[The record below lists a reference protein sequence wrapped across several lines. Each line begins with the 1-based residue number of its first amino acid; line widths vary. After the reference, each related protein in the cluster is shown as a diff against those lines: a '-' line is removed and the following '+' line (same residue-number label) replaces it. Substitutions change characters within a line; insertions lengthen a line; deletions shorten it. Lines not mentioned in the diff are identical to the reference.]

1 MKLKIIGLIAGIAV
15 LLGGAVVYVASAR
28 TGGVT
33 VNAVPVNT
41 GQTLALAPANLF
53 FRNLADGPDHGKL
66 AAVPAGEPG
75 GARNVGDLSCDR
87 FAAARGT
94 AICLRLKP
102 DSLPPLTDMI
112 VLDANLKEVHR
123 ETLPGTPSRARVSP
137 SGRIVNWTLFVTGD
151 SYAATGFSTRT
162 GLYNLDT
169 QRLTKSVETLPIFV
183 DGKRYF
189 ASDVNFWGITFA
201 ADGNRF
207 YLTMSSKG
215 KTYLIEADH
224 KSYHGDAIARN
235 VECPSLSPDGRRIA
249 YKQKV
254 ATGKWRL
261 AVLDLATRKVTN
273 PPDDRL
279 LDDQPVWRDNTTLL
293 YPLRAADGSTDI
305 WSVGLTKPPT
315 LLIRHATSPSLG
327 GGQAP

>member
-1 MKLKIIGLIAGIAV
+1 MRKIIALIAGFAV
-15 LLGGAVVYVASAR
+15 LLGGAVAYVVSAR
-28 TGGVT
+28 HGGAA
-33 VNAVPVNT
+33 VNAVPVST
-41 GQTLALAPANLF
+41 GQTLALEPSTLF
-53 FRNLADGPDHGKL
+53 FRNLADGPDRGKL
-66 AAVPAGEPG
+66 AAVPAADPAAARRVGE
-75 GARNVGDLSCDR
+75 LSCDR

-112 VLDANLKEVHR
+112 VLDANLKEVYR

-137 SGRIVNWTLFVTGD
+137 DGRIVNWTLFVTGD

-162 GLYNLDT
+162 GFYNLDN
-169 QRLTKSVETLPIFV
+169 QRLIESVETLPIFI
-183 DGKRYF
+183 DSKRYF
-189 ASDVNFWGITFA
+189 AADVNFWGITFA

-207 YLTMSSKG
+207 YLTMASKG
-215 KTYLIEADH
+215 KTYLIEADSA
-224 KSYHGDAIARN
+224 KFRGAAIARN

-261 AVLDLATRKVTN
+261 AVLDLATRKITH

-279 LDDQPVWRDNTTLL
+279 LDDQPVWRDNNTLL
-293 YPLRAADGSTDI
+293 YPLRAADGTTDI

-315 LLIRHATSPSLG
+315 LLVRHATSPSLG
-327 GGQAP
+327 GGQKP

>member
-1 MKLKIIGLIAGIAV
+1 MKKVIGLIAGFAV
-15 LLGGAVVYVASAR
+15 LLGGAVAYVVSAR
-28 TGGVT
+28 HSGPA
-33 VNAVPVNT
+33 VNAVPVT
-41 GQTLALAPANLF
+41 AGQTLALDPSTLF

-66 AAVPAGEPG
+66 AAVPAKDPG
-75 GARNVGDLSCDR
+75 TARRVGDLSCDR

-102 DSLPPLTDMI
+102 ESLPPLTEML
-112 VLDANLKEVHR
+112 VLDANLKEIHR

-137 SGRIVNWTLFVTGD
+137 NGRIVNWTLFVSGD
-151 SYAATGFSTRT
+151 SYAASGFSTRT
-162 GLYNLDT
+162 GFYNLDK
-169 QRLTKSVETLPIFV
+169 QRLTKSVETLPILV
-183 DGKRYF
+183 GGKRYF

-201 ADGNRF
+201 ADGNTF

-215 KTYLIEADH
+215 KTYLIKADYA
-224 KSYHGDAIARN
+224 KYWGEAIASN

-254 ATGKWRL
+254 VTGKWRL
-261 AVLDLATRKVTN
+261 AVLDLATRKITN

-279 LDDQPVWRDNTTLL
+279 LDDQPVWRDNDTLL

-305 WSVGLTKPPT
+305 WSVGLTKAPT

-327 GGQAP
+327 GGRLS

>member
-1 MKLKIIGLIAGIAV
+1 MKKVIGLIAGFAV
-15 LLGGAVVYVASAR
+15 LLGGAVAYVVSVRHSGPA
-28 TGGVT
+28 
-33 VNAVPVNT
+33 VNAVPVT
-41 GQTLALAPANLF
+41 AGQTLALDPSTLF
-53 FRNLADGPDHGKL
+53 FRNLADGPDRGKL
-66 AAVPAGEPG
+66 AAVPAGDPG
-75 GARNVGDLSCDR
+75 TARRVGDLSCDR

-102 DSLPPLTDMI
+102 DSLPPLTDML
-112 VLDANLKEVHR
+112 VLDANLKEIHR

-137 SGRIVNWTLFVTGD
+137 NGRIVNWTLFVSGD
-151 SYAATGFSTRT
+151 SYAASGFSTRT
-162 GLYNLDT
+162 GFYNLDK
-169 QRLTKSVETLPIFV
+169 QRLIKSVETLPILV
-183 DGKRYF
+183 GGKRYF
-189 ASDVNFWGITFA
+189 ASDVNYWGITFA
-201 ADGNRF
+201 ADGNTF
-207 YLTMSSKG
+207 YLTMGSKG
-215 KTYLIEADH
+215 KTYLIKADYP
-224 KSYHGDAIARN
+224 KYSGEAIAGN

-261 AVLDLATRKVTN
+261 AVLDLATRKIIN

-279 LDDQPVWRDNTTLL
+279 LDDQPVWRDNDTLL

-327 GGQAP
+327 GGQKP

>member
-1 MKLKIIGLIAGIAV
+1 MKKIVGLIAGFTV
-15 LLGGAVVYVASAR
+15 LLGGAVAYVVSAR
-28 TGGVT
+28 TGGAT
-33 VNAVPVNT
+33 VNAVPVST
-41 GQTLALAPANLF
+41 GQALALAPSTMF
-53 FRNLADGPDHGKL
+53 FRNLADGPDQGKL
-66 AAVPAGEPG
+66 AAVPAADPATARRVGE
-75 GARNVGDLSCDR
+75 LSCDR

-102 DSLPPLTDMI
+102 DSLPPLTDML
-112 VLDANLKEVHR
+112 VLDANLHEVHR

-137 SGRIVNWTLFVTGD
+137 NGRIVNWTLFVTGD

-162 GLYNLDT
+162 GLYNLDK
-169 QRLTKSVETLPIFV
+169 QRLIKSMETLPILV

-189 ASDVNFWGITFA
+189 ASDVNYWGITFA
-201 ADGNRF
+201 DDGNRF
-207 YLTMSSKG
+207 YLTMGSKG
-215 KTYLIEADH
+215 KTYLIEADYA
-224 KSYHGDAIARN
+224 KYHGHAIAQN

-261 AVLDLATRKVTN
+261 AVLDLATRKITN

-279 LDDQPVWRDNTTLL
+279 LDDQPVWRDNDTLL
-293 YPLRAADGSTDI
+293 YPLRAPDGSTDI

-327 GGQAP
+327 GGQKP

>member
-1 MKLKIIGLIAGIAV
+1 MKKIIGLIAGFVV
-15 LLGGAVVYVASAR
+15 LLGGAAGYVVSVR
-28 TGGVT
+28 HGGAT
-33 VNAVPVNT
+33 VNAVPVST
-41 GQTLALAPANLF
+41 GQSLALDQSTLF
-53 FRNLADGPDHGKL
+53 FRNLAEGPDHGKL
-66 AAVPAGEPG
+66 AAVPAADPGATRKVGE
-75 GARNVGDLSCDR
+75 LSCDR

-102 DSLPPLTDMI
+102 DSLPPLTEML
-112 VLDANLKEVHR
+112 VLDANLQEIHR

-137 SGRIVNWTLFVTGD
+137 NGRIVNWTLFVTGD

-162 GLYNLDT
+162 GLYNLDKK
-169 QRLTKSVETLPIFV
+169 RLIKSIETLPILV
-183 DGKRYF
+183 DGERYF
-189 ASDVNFWGITFA
+189 ASDVNYWGITFA

-207 YLTMSSKG
+207 YLTMGSKG
-215 KTYLIEADH
+215 KTYLIE
-224 KSYHGDAIARN
+224 GDYRLYRGEAIARN

-261 AVLDLATRKVTN
+261 AVLDLASRKITN

-279 LDDQPVWRDNTTLL
+279 LDDQPVWRDNETLL

-327 GGQAP
+327 GSQTS